1 MTAVA
6 TAPGPAPA
14 KSFRDVWLISIGHS
28 LTHWYPATFY
38 LLLPLIGRELG
49 LSYSEI
55 GFIMTCQYV
64 AGAVSNIPGG
74 MVVDTVGRQGLL
86 MAVSLFW
93 IGFPYFLMSFTHSYW
108 VLLLCVMLVGIGNN
122 LWHPTAIPMLAQRF
136 PQQKGLAL
144 SFHSMGG
151 NVGDALAPLAVGAL
165 LAFMSWRNIVIL
177 NVIPGV
183 LMAFLILY
191 FLGTLRVGSA
201 NRKERERAAGEK
213 HEGQSVKEYFRG
225 FSELLKNRELLML
238 SVGSGFRSMTQNGLL
253 TFLPV
258 FLAYE
263 MGYSPFWVGVCMFV
277 LQASGFGLRSR
288 AGRRT
293 TFRPVGPAPHTHD
306 QHADDRRDTRVHGVR
321 RPFACVCVL
330 HRRSGFFPLCNPAGT
345 AGLDAGVRTEE
356 DGRHQHRHALRGSGS
371 GVFDRARHR
380 GRAGG
385 PLRAHGRV
393 CLSGSHDRCGQ
404 PVHLLHAVAR
414 ARRVP
419 GQGGCR
425 LNPLRDRGYA

>member
-6 TAPGPAPA
+6 AAPESDPA

-277 LQASGFGLRSR
+277 LQASGFAAAPVAGHLSDRLGRRRILMTSMMMTAVVLAFMAFAGRSLAFVFFIAVLGFFLYAIRPVLQAWTLECAPRKMGGTSIGMLFGAQAVGASIGPAIGGVLADRYGLMSVFFFLAVTIVVANLFIFLMPSRALGESR
-288 AGRRT
+288 AG
-293 TFRPVGPAPHTHD
+293 VA
-306 QHADDRRDTRVHGVR
+306 AD
-321 RPFACVCVL
+321 
-330 HRRSGFFPLCNPAGT
+330 
-345 AGLDAGVRTEE
+345 
-356 DGRHQHRHALRGSGS
+356 
-371 GVFDRARHR
+371 
-380 GRAGG
+380 
-385 PLRAHGRV
+385 
-393 CLSGSHDRCGQ
+393 
-404 PVHLLHAVAR
+404 
-414 ARRVP
+414 
-419 GQGGCR
+419 
-425 LNPLRDRGYA
+425 

>member
-6 TAPGPAPA
+6 TAPGSAPA
-14 KSFRDVWLISIGHS
+14 KPFRDVWLISIGHS

-38 LLLPLIGRELG
+38 LLLPLIGKELG

-64 AGAVSNIPGG
+64 AGALSNIPGG
-74 MVVDTVGRQGLL
+74 MVVDTVGRKGLL

-93 IGFPYFLMSFTHSYW
+93 VGFPYLLMSFTHSYW
-108 VLLLCVMLVGIGNN
+108 VLLLCVTLVGIGNN

-136 PQQKGLAL
+136 PERKGLVL
-144 SFHSMGG
+144 SFHGMGG
-151 NVGDALAPLAVGAL
+151 NLGDALAPLVAGTL
-165 LAFMSWRNIVIL
+165 LAVLSWRSIVIL

-183 LMAFLILY
+183 LMAGLILY
-191 FLGTLRVGSA
+191 FLGTLRIGSA
-201 NRKERERAAGEK
+201 KEPERAAGEQ
-213 HEGQSVKEYFRG
+213 HEGQNVKEYFRG

-277 LQASGFGLRSR
+277 LQASGFAAAPVAGHLSDRLGRRRILMTSMMMTAVVLAFMAF
-288 AGRRT
+288 AGRSLA
-293 TFRPVGPAPHTHD
+293 FVFFIAVLGFFLYAIRPVLQAWTLECAPKKMGGTSIGMLFGVQAVGSSIGPVIGGVL
-306 QHADDRRDTRVHGVR
+306 ADWYGLMAV
-321 RPFACVCVL
+321 
-330 HRRSGFFPLCNPAGT
+330 FFFL
-345 AGLDAGVRTEE
+345 
-356 DGRHQHRHALRGSGS
+356 
-371 GVFDRARHR
+371 
-380 GRAGG
+380 
-385 PLRAHGRV
+385 
-393 CLSGSHDRCGQ
+393 
-404 PVHLLHAVAR
+404 AVTIIVANLFILFMPSR

-419 GQGGCR
+419 GHSGR
-425 LNPLRDRGYA
+425 

>member
-6 TAPGPAPA
+6 TAPGSAPA
-14 KSFRDVWLISIGHS
+14 KSFREVWLISIGHS

-64 AGAVSNIPGG
+64 AGAISNIPGG
-74 MVVDTVGRQGLL
+74 MVVDTVGRKGLL

-93 IGFPYFLMSFTHSYW
+93 VGVPYFLMSFTHSYW
-108 VLLLCVMLVGIGNN
+108 VLLLCVSLVGIGNN

-151 NVGDALAPLAVGAL
+151 NLGDALAPLAVGAL
-165 LAFMSWRNIVIL
+165 LAVLSWRSIVIL
-177 NVIPGV
+177 NVVPGV
-183 LMAFLILY
+183 VMAFLILFY
-191 FLGTLRVGSA
+191 LGTLRIG
-201 NRKERERAAGEK
+201 AAKAKDRIAEEK
-213 HEGQSVKEYFRG
+213 HEGQSLREYFRG

-253 TFLPV
+253 TFLPI

-277 LQASGFGLRSR
+277 LQASGFAAAPVAGHLSDRLGRRRILMTSMLMTAVVLAFMAFAGRSLAFVFFIAVLGFFLYAIRPVLQAWTLECAPKKMGGTSIGMLFGVQAVGSSIGPVIGGVLADWYGLPAVFFFLAVTIIVANLFVFFMPSR
-288 AGRRT
+288 ARGESQAT
-293 TFRPVGPAPHTHD
+293 VA
-306 QHADDRRDTRVHGVR
+306 AD
-321 RPFACVCVL
+321 
-330 HRRSGFFPLCNPAGT
+330 
-345 AGLDAGVRTEE
+345 
-356 DGRHQHRHALRGSGS
+356 
-371 GVFDRARHR
+371 
-380 GRAGG
+380 
-385 PLRAHGRV
+385 
-393 CLSGSHDRCGQ
+393 
-404 PVHLLHAVAR
+404 
-414 ARRVP
+414 
-419 GQGGCR
+419 
-425 LNPLRDRGYA
+425 

>member
-1 MTAVA
+1 MSAVA
-6 TAPGPAPA
+6 TAPGSAPS
-14 KSFRDVWLISIGHS
+14 KSFRDVWLITIGHS

-93 IGFPYFLMSFTHSYW
+93 VGVPYFLMSFTHSYW

-122 LWHPTAIPMLAQRF
+122 LWHPTAIPTLAQRF
-136 PQQKGLAL
+136 PDRKGLAL

-165 LAFMSWRNIVIL
+165 LAVLSWRSIVIL
-177 NVIPGV
+177 NVIPGLV
-183 LMAFLILY
+183 MACLILFY
-191 FLGTLRVGSA
+191 LGTLRIGGAKAKGKVV
-201 NRKERERAAGEK
+201 EEK
-213 HEGQSVKEYFRG
+213 HEGQSVREYFRG
-225 FSELLKNRELLML
+225 VSELLKNRELLML
-238 SVGSGFRSMTQNGLL
+238 SLGSGFRSMTQNGLL

-277 LQASGFGLRSR
+277 LQAAGFAAAPVAGHLSDRMGRRRILMTSMLMTAVVLAFMAF
-288 AGRRT
+288 AGRS
-293 TFRPVGPAPHTHD
+293 FAFVFFIAVLGFFLYAIRPVLQAWTLECAPKKMGGTSIGMLFGVQAVGSSIGPAIGGVL
-306 QHADDRRDTRVHGVR
+306 ADRYGLMAV
-321 RPFACVCVL
+321 
-330 HRRSGFFPLCNPAGT
+330 FFFLAVTIIVANLFIFFMPSQA
-345 AGLDAGVRTEE
+345 LD
-356 DGRHQHRHALRGSGS
+356 
-371 GVFDRARHR
+371 
-380 GRAGG
+380 
-385 PLRAHGRV
+385 
-393 CLSGSHDRCGQ
+393 GSHAR
-404 PVHLLHAVAR
+404 VA
-414 ARRVP
+414 A
-419 GQGGCR
+419 
-425 LNPLRDRGYA
+425 D